1 MIHFCKS
8 CCIFAPSKP
17 KHITTMSKAILL
29 VRVSTDQQDL
39 TQQTEKVREE
49 ALRDGYSDNDIIVI
63 EDKES
68 AVKLSEEERNGLNM
82 LKHYVEHDDVDCV
95 YSYEVSR
102 ISRQPAMLYNIRDY
116 LIKHNVQL
124 IILNP
129 YMKMLDEE
137 GNLSVTGNL
146 FFSIFTGMAENEG
159 YLRKSR
165 MKRGRDRKRKL
176 GEYYGGNIPMGYHV
190 VNDKFEIEENEAKIV
205 RRIFDEYISG
215 KSLMLISQE
224 MLDAGTWKTKITTLL
239 GMKQNIVN
247 MLNRKA
253 YCGDKFHPAIIS
265 HETFEA
271 ARKKAQDKRF
281 YPKGNEDV
289 SLFRGMLHDKNG
301 NTLVTNIK
309 TKYYFTK
316 GVTVSFK
323 TTDTIIWGLAR
334 EWYLQIYENKRS
346 EILET
351 LEAQVLKQE
360 NIIRT
365 MRDNIT
371 NNQDKIDRISER
383 YIEGKLSKQRA
394 DELEHRTFNELYTYK
409 AKMEDAQVE
418 RQRLLDLIKNDK
430 TMIAITDTLTIAEKR
445 SIVNYIIKSI
455 TVQKLS
461 FYVTEF
467 VIENKIT
474 GEIMTIV
481 YNTRKCEILE
491 MEVIAQQALPPA

>member
-1 MIHFCKS
+1 
-8 CCIFAPSKP
+8 
-17 KHITTMSKAILL
+17 MSKAILL

-68 AVKLSEEERNGLNM
+68 AVKLSEEERHGLNM
-82 LKHYVEHDDVDCV
+82 MKHYIENDDVDCV

-124 IILNP
+124 IVINP
-129 YMKMLDEE
+129 YMKMLKDDRSLDESANIYF
-137 GNLSVTGNL
+137 G
-146 FFSIFTGMAENEG
+146 IFASMSENEC

-165 MKRGRDRKRKL
+165 MKRGRERKRKL
-176 GEYYGGNIPMGYHV
+176 GLYYGGNIPMGYKVVDEKFV
-190 VNDKFEIEENEAKIV
+190 VNEDEAKII
-205 RRIFDEYISG
+205 RRIFNDYITG
-215 KSLMLISQE
+215 KSTYMIAQE
-224 MLDAGTWKTKITTLL
+224 LLDEGKWKTNVNNLL
-239 GMKQNIVN
+239 GMKQNV
-247 MLNRKA
+247 LNSLCYEA
-253 YCGDKFHPAIIS
+253 YCGDRFHPAIIS
-265 HETFEA
+265 KETFDA

-289 SLFRGMLHDKNG
+289 SLFRGMIHDKNG
-301 NTLVTNIK
+301 NTLITNIK
-309 TKYYFTK
+309 TQYYFTK

-323 TTDTIIWGLAR
+323 TTDTIIWGLTR
-334 EWYLQIYENKRS
+334 EWYLQIYDVKRS
-346 EILET
+346 EITAT
-351 LEAQVLKQE
+351 LEAQVVKQE
-360 NIIRT
+360 NVIST

-371 NNQDKIDRISER
+371 ANQDKIDRIEER
-383 YIEGKLSKQRA
+383 YIEGKISKQRA
-394 DELEHRTFNELYTYK
+394 DELERRAFNELYTYK
-409 AKMEDAQVE
+409 TKMEDAQVE
-418 RQRLLDLIKNDK
+418 RQRLLDLIQNDE
-430 TMIAITDTLTIAEKR
+430 TLVTITDTMTIAQKR

-474 GEIMTIV
+474 GEIRTIV
-481 YNTRKCEILE
+481 YNTRKCEILSIDVE
-491 MEVIAQQALPPA
+491 QRPALKPTL